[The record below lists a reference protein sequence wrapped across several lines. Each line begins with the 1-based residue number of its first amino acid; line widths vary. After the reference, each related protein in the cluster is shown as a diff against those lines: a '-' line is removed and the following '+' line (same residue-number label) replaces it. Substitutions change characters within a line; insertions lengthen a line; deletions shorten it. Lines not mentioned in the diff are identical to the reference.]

1 MLSDGSRSFIDQ
13 NPVRASMCATAGRVL
28 HQAARSAASMS
39 FVPNETVQGEF
50 PTSQRLESTIH
61 VARGAVNAAPRQIR
75 SAPAVALSDETVTR
89 HDDASFWKRS
99 TQRVAADDHLWIVG
113 DFCWGGFPEAR
124 HYRDRIRCEKVFLV
138 WGNHDRG
145 EIAPV
150 FADTMEQGMI
160 RVEGQEIWLN
170 HYPMRSWNKAFHGS
184 WHIYGH
190 VHGRLQR
197 EDERN
202 ASTLV
207 RDVGVDACDYKPI
220 SFAELRDYMAQ
231 RVDAFNRNK
240 AAFMA
245 GQDDGSL
252 PM

>member
-1 MLSDGSRSFIDQ
+1 MQFWFTADTHFGHGNIIKYCNRPFLSREEREALRG
-13 NPVRASMCATAGRVL
+13 NARARL
-28 HQAARSAASMS
+28 RLSA
-39 FVPNETVQGEF
+39 ETVK
-50 PTSQRLESTIH
+50 
-61 VARGAVNAAPRQIR
+61 
-75 SAPAVALSDETVTR
+75 R
-89 HDDASFWKRS
+89 HDDALLEAINA
-99 TQRVAADDHLWIVG
+99 RVAPDDTLWIAG
-113 DFCWGGFPEAR
+113 DFCWGGFAEAR
-124 HYRDRIRCEKVFLV
+124 HYRDRIRCENVFLV

-150 FADTMEQGMI
+150 FTDTMEQGMI

-190 VHGRLQR
+190 VHGRLVR

-202 ASTLV
+202 LGALV

-220 SFAELRDYMAQ
+220 SFAELREYMAP

-240 AAFMA
+240 AAFVA
-245 GQDDGSL
+245 GQDDGSM

>member
-1 MLSDGSRSFIDQ
+1 MQVWFTADTHFGHGNIIKYCQRPFMSREEAAATRADSRAKLRLSE
-13 NPVRASMCATAGRVL
+13 
-28 HQAARSAASMS
+28 
-39 FVPNETVQGEF
+39 ETVK
-50 PTSQRLESTIH
+50 
-61 VARGAVNAAPRQIR
+61 
-75 SAPAVALSDETVTR
+75 R
-89 HDDASFWKRS
+89 HDDALLEAINS
-99 TQRVAADDHLWIVG
+99 RVAPDDHLWIVG

-124 HYRDRIRCEKVFLV
+124 SYRDRIRCENVFLV

-150 FADTMEQGMI
+150 FSDTMEQGMI

-202 ASTLV
+202 LGLLV
-207 RDVGVDACDYKPI
+207 KDVGVDACDYHPV
-220 SFAELRDYMAQ
+220 SFADLSASMAP
-231 RVDAFNRNK
+231 RVERFTRNK
-240 AAFMA
+240 TAFLA
-245 GQDDGSL
+245 GTDDGSL